1 MFFCLN
7 HSRTYRYFQQKFAQQ
22 HRKPIP
28 KITATPTHS
37 PTLSPQQ
44 LNEGKQK
51 VTLWQFSLKQF
62 QFYYALFSLIQPH
75 TDNCGMQPPS
85 SAFKLLFSQFFFPYF
100 AHIPRKAYFCTCG
113 LSPRVLNYGKK
124 NTIQSC
130 LPRHVSVKR

>member
-7 HSRTYRYFQQKFAQQ
+7 HSRTYRYFSTEVCPTTQKTNPQN
-22 HRKPIP
+22 HSNSRL
-28 KITATPTHS
+28 S

-51 VTLWQFSLKQF
+51 VTLWPFCLKQF
-62 QFYYALFSLIQPH
+62 QFYYALFFLIQPPA
-75 TDNCGMQPPS
+75 DDSGIPSPS
-85 SAFKLLFSQFFFPYF
+85 SSFKLLFSQFFLPYF
-100 AHIPRKAYFCTCG
+100 AHILRKAYFCTCG